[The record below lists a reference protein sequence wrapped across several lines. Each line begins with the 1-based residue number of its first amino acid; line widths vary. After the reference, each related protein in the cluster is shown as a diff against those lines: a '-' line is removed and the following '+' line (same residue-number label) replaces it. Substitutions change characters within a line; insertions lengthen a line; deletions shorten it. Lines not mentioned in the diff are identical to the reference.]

1 MTESSSPSGNRAE
14 AGGVGPRAAGQPPA
28 RPAEL
33 PAPLRPRSLLVMTQI
48 SHLIGVEGGTCAWHC
63 VCSGACAWCMRGR
76 WDERCTIGELY
87 LGEAEAGGGGPHAL
101 HGQRCAVAAVA
112 TSGRGSRWGREPL
125 QFDRVGLCGG
135 GDDLELD
142 RGALWQSAHSNESH
156 QRLDYVCRVIAII
169 VSFIFTLLFFLALAV
184 RAETR

>member
-1 MTESSSPSGNRAE
+1 
-14 AGGVGPRAAGQPPA
+14 
-28 RPAEL
+28 
-33 PAPLRPRSLLVMTQI
+33 
-48 SHLIGVEGGTCAWHC
+48 
-63 VCSGACAWCMRGR
+63 MRGR

-125 QFDRVGLCGG
+125 QFGRVGLCGG
-135 GDDLELD
+135 RDDLELD

-156 QRLDYVCRVIAII
+156 QRLDYVCRVIAFI